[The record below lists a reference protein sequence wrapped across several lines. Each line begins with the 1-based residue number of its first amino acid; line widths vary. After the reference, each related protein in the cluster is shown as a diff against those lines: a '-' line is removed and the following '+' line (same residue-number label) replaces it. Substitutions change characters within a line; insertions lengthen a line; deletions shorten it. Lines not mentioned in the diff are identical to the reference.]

1 MYFQNINNN
10 VLIRDNLTKES
21 YKLGISE
28 GEVYIS
34 KYMGENN
41 SYPILIQDDTNKY
54 IYGLEIENGE
64 VYISDNNNT
73 YNCNGD
79 INEWWWYA
87 CNYIWENF
95 PPLYWGFADI
105 LNKAKIEYTPLFY

>member
-1 MYFQNINNN
+1 M
-10 VLIRDNLTKES
+10 TKEN
-21 YKLGISE
+21 YKLGISN

-34 KYMGENN
+34 KYTGEYN
-41 SYPILIQDDTNKY
+41 SLPILIQDDINKCV
-54 IYGLEIENGE
+54 YGLEIENGE
-64 VYISDNNNT
+64 IYISDNNNT